1 MEKQI
6 QSLSHT
12 KKKTKIKDP
21 CPICDRELYHNE
33 YYSKRIGLF
42 DIKSLD
48 HEIIGWACP
57 RCKSEFD
64 NKDNIMYI
72 YGENSMQGNS

>member
-1 MEKQI
+1 MEKAT

-12 KKKTKIKDP
+12 KKKKKIKDP
-21 CPICDRELYHNE
+21 CPVCERELYYNE

-42 DIKSLD
+42 DIESAD
-48 HEIIGWACP
+48 HDIIGWACP

-64 NKDNIMYI
+64 NNNNIMYI
-72 YGENSMQGNS
+72 YGEDSIQGNT